1 MALMTVD
8 DDETEDGRSKPRWSA
23 GKKLD
28 VVLRLL
34 RGEELDALSREPGI
48 EAHRIAASRDEL
60 PLARQGG
67 AERPTRPVD
76 R

>member
-1 MALMTVD
+1 MALVTVH

-34 RGEELDALSREPGI
+34 RGDKLDWLMRACT
-48 EAHRIAASRDEL
+48 AA
-60 PLARQGG
+60 PAFGTK
-67 AERPTRPVD
+67 AAP
-76 R
+76 